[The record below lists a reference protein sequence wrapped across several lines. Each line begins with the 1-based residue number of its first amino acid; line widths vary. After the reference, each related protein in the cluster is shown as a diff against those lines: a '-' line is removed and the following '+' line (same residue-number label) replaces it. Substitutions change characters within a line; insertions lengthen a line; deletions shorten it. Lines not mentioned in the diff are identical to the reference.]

1 VEAGSRGAALRDAD
15 TVAEVKTQI
24 QDVAEFLKLVHGVQE
39 SLDKGI
45 IRSPPP
51 ATTVRSKCPWMSNSE
66 KTHSLSPDTGTTHV
80 SQPRTIEQEPG
91 QHLKPSPLSFAPA
104 GLSHPK
110 PPAPQGSALD
120 KFTVNVTTGAHVENF
135 DMIVSDIPGPT
146 LSKPTTRSR
155 KRARSPTEACHTGTC

>member
-1 VEAGSRGAALRDAD
+1 MQD
-15 TVAEVKTQI
+15 TVAEVKTQS
-24 QDVAEFLKLVHGVQE
+24 QDVAELLKLVRGVQE

-51 ATTVRSKCPWMSNSE
+51 ATTVRSECLRMSNSA

-80 SQPRTIEQEPG
+80 SQPRTIEREPG
-91 QHLKPSPLSFAPA
+91 HHLKPSPLSIAPA
-104 GLSHPK
+104 GTSHPK
-110 PPAPQGSALD
+110 PPTPQGSMLD
-120 KFTVNVTTGAHVENF
+120 KFTVNVTTREHAEIF

-146 LSKPTTRSR
+146 SSKPTTRSR